1 MDQDVV
7 DAQRRH
13 ARHERL
19 PLPAAVERDVKTILS
34 TNVEQVFVLRVFT
47 NDIDCAP
54 LRKIVDEWGPGCA
67 VISRDKQVRLQIVET
82 MSIDREITSARVEVR
97 RLNSRDVIRV
107 ADARHVPRDIAPAG
121 ATVATHLD
129 VPIIRAR
136 PENAGNLRRLR
147 DSHTVTIAGVTVVL

>member
-54 LRKIVDEWGPGCA
+54 LRKVVDERGPGCA

-82 MSIDREITSARVEVR
+82 MSIDREKKSAQIEGRRV
-97 RLNSRDVIRV
+97 NPGDGIR
-107 ADARHVPRDIAPAG
+107 G
-121 ATVATHLD
+121 AA
-129 VPIIRAR
+129 AR
-136 PENAGNLRRLR
+136 PRSR
-147 DSHTVTIAGVTVVL
+147 